1 MEKSIDLA
9 KTLIVSFGHLPVLP
23 PPRCFQLRIQ
33 ALEGRLAADLE
44 KELFQEP
51 LKGLGCRRLPNA
63 GGASFQIRGDYR
75 SIQELLSG
83 EARGAGGSDA
93 ALRQALADRG
103 RRALENWERRHFT
116 LALPRG
122 RRWTLGERAAIL
134 GILNVTPDSFSDGG
148 RYLGAEAALARGLQM
163 IEEGAEA
170 IDLGGESTRPGAQPV
185 PLEEEARRV
194 VPVLARLRQRT
205 ELPISVDTTKAEMAR
220 MALDEGADM
229 INDVSALEADAG
241 MAPLLADRQVPVV
254 LMHRK
259 GRPQNMQ
266 EDPHYDDATGEIFRY
281 LEGRLQVL
289 ERAGID
295 PERTI
300 VDPGIGFGKRSV
312 DNRVLVRDL
321 GEFRSLGRPVLIG
334 LSRKSFLGRILGKSV
349 EEREAGT
356 LVAHT
361 LAALSGV
368 AVIRAHNVPNAREMV
383 KLLGA
388 FVERQ
393 GEPQ

>member
-1 MEKSIDLA
+1 MDLA
-9 KTLIVSFGHLPVLP
+9 KTLIVSFGHLPVLT

-44 KELFQEP
+44 QELFREP
-51 LKGLGCRRLPNA
+51 LRFLECRRLPNGA
-63 GGASFQIRGDYR
+63 GASFLIRGDYC
-75 SIQELLSG
+75 SIRELLSG
-83 EARGAGGSDA
+83 EANGGGRKGGAEA
-93 ALRQALADRG
+93 EIRQAWSDRG

-116 LALPRG
+116 LELPRG
-122 RRWTLGERAAIL
+122 RRWILGERAAIL
-134 GILNVTPDSFSDGG
+134 GILNITPDSFSDGG
-148 RYLGAEAALARGLQM
+148 QYLGAEAALARGLQM

-194 VPVLARLRQRT
+194 LPVLAELRKRI

-220 MALDEGADM
+220 MALDEGADL
-229 INDVSALEADAG
+229 INEVSALEADPG
-241 MAPLLADRQVPVV
+241 MAPLLADRRVPIVI
-254 LMHRK
+254 MHRR
-259 GRPQNMQ
+259 GRPQTMQ
-266 EDPHYDDATGEIFRY
+266 DNPQYDDATGEIFRY
-281 LEGRLQVL
+281 LGGRLQIL

-295 PERTI
+295 PERMI

-312 DNRVLVRDL
+312 DNMVLLRDL

-349 EEREAGT
+349 EEREWGT

-368 AVIRAHNVPNAREMV
+368 AVIRAHHIPNAREMV

-388 FVERQ
+388 FQ
-393 GEPQ
+393 AD